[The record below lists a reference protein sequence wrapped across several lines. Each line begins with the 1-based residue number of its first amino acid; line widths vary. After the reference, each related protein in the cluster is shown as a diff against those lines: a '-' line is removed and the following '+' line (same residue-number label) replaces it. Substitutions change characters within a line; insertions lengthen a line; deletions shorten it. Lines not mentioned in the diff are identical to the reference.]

1 MRRLLLAVLFLTI
14 GLALVARVD
23 DDPTNRTIRFPR
35 PLLAS
40 SLPGVGIAAQEPIEP
55 AAADATTE
63 AVVAAAEALL
73 ADLDAAQAA
82 TAQFDFSD
90 DEQRANWSN
99 LPTGIF
105 ERKGVRMGDLTPWQ
119 RASVHDVLRSTLSE
133 FGFRQV
139 MENVSGDEVLKQSGS
154 PGRVVF
160 GQDEYYFSFLGTPST
175 DMPWMWQFGDHHL
188 AINATIFG
196 GNIVLTPS
204 LTGGQPMTYP
214 QNGETV
220 NQLASE
226 YDQAFALIRAL
237 DSDQQDVAIMDAS
250 YVDLTWGPTQDGSV
264 TTPLGIRGDA
274 LTAPQKTHL
283 LGLIGQR
290 VNLLNET
297 NAAAKM
303 VEVESNI
310 DNTYFAWYGQ
320 TLRGGAVYYR
330 VHGPTVWIEHAPQAL
345 GGSPTNHIHAIYRD
359 PTNDYA
365 VGLLAALEMH

>member
-1 MRRLLLAVLFLTI
+1 MKRFVMAVLSLTV
-14 GLALVARVD
+14 GLSLVARGD

-40 SLPGVGIAAQEPIEP
+40 SVPGVGVAAQEPIEP
-55 AAADATTE
+55 VAADATTE
-63 AVVAAAEALL
+63 AVVGAAEALL

-105 ERKGVRMGDLTPWQ
+105 ERKGARMGDLP
-119 RASVHDVLRSTLSE
+119 
-133 FGFRQV
+133 
-139 MENVSGDEVLKQSGS
+139 

-160 GQDEYYFSFLGTPST
+160 GQEEYSLSILGTPST
-175 DMPWMWQFGDHHL
+175 DEPWMWQFSGHHL

-226 YDQAFALIRAL
+226 YEQAFTLIRVL
-237 DSDQQDVAIMDAS
+237 DSGHQDVAIMDAS
-250 YVDLTWGPTQDGSV
+250 YVDLTWGPTQDGSA
-264 TTPLGIRGDA
+264 TAPLGIRGDA
-274 LTAPQKTHL
+274 LTATQETHL
-283 LGLIGQR
+283 LRLIGQR
-290 VNLLNET
+290 VNLLNESD
-297 NAAAKM
+297 AAAKM
-303 VEVESNI
+303 AEVESNI
-310 DNTYFAWYGQ
+310 DNTYFAWYGP
-320 TLRGGAVYYR
+320 TRRGGAV
-330 VHGPTVWIEHAPQAL
+330 
-345 GGSPTNHIHAIYRD
+345 
-359 PTNDYA
+359 
-365 VGLLAALEMH
+365 